1 MTTLTEHND
10 TIVAPATAE
19 GGAMCVIRI
28 SGDRAVEIC
37 DTLFRGRRPLSEA
50 KTHTLHYGEVVDR
63 DGHTIDDVVAA
74 VFRSPH
80 SYTGDDTVEISAH
93 GSRYI
98 VSEIIRLAIAAGAR
112 MARAGEFT
120 SRAFLAGRLD
130 LSQAE
135 AVADIIASDSRWSH
149 AVASTQMRGGYSD
162 MLRQLRD
169 KLLHL
174 TSLLE
179 LELDFSEEDVE
190 FADRKELR
198 DILCDV
204 QRHTRDLAGSFALGN
219 ALKEGVGV
227 AIVGRPN
234 AGKSTL
240 LNRLAGDDRAMVSD
254 IAGTTRDTIEATAN
268 IDGVVFRF
276 IDTAGLRVTDD
287 QLEQMGIERTRD
299 AIAKARIV
307 LHLITPDDPAE
318 EIISTAPS
326 QTYIRLINKI
336 DLCSDTDAPATNNER
351 TGDSPVSPA
360 AESDH
365 SRAEASPAK
374 NADRGADNAVQSTM
388 RISAKYDIGIDD
400 LRRLLRSTVATDHVA
415 VGSIVVSNLRHY
427 EALTRADASL
437 TRALDALDNGLP
449 ADLLSEDIR
458 QVLHALGEI
467 TGEITT
473 DDILASIFSKFCI
486 GK

>member
-1 MTTLTEHND
+1 MTNPSEQND
-10 TIVAPATAE
+10 TIVAPATAD

-28 SGDRAVEIC
+28 SGERAIEIC
-37 DTLFRGRRPLSEA
+37 DTLFRGRKPLAEA
-50 KTHTLHYGEVVDR
+50 KSHTLHYGQIVGR
-63 DGHTIDDVVAA
+63 DGDAVDDAVVAI
-74 VFRSPH
+74 FRAPH

-98 VSEIIRLAIAAGAR
+98 VSEIIRLLIASGAR

-130 LSQAE
+130 LSLAE

-190 FADRKELR
+190 FADRNELR
-198 DILCDV
+198 SILLDV
-204 QRHTRDLAGSFALGN
+204 QHQTSALTASFALGN

-234 AGKSTL
+234 TGKSTL

-268 IDGVVFRF
+268 IDGVMFRF
-276 IDTAGLRVTDD
+276 IDTAGLHTTDD
-287 QLEQMGIERTRD
+287 RLEQMGIARTHD
-299 AIAKARIV
+299 AIAKARII
-307 LHLITPDDPAE
+307 LHLVTPDNPKE
-318 EIISTAPS
+318 EPLAIAPS
-326 QTYIRLINKI
+326 QTYIRVVNKI
-336 DLCSDTDAPATNNER
+336 DLQHDTTTPTEEIRPADGTTTTQSATR
-351 TGDSPVSPA
+351 QF
-360 AESDH
+360 AEGEQ
-365 SRAEASPAK
+365 A
-374 NADRGADNAVQSTM
+374 QITL
-388 RISAKYDIGIDD
+388 RISARYDIGIDA
-400 LRRLLRSTVATDHVA
+400 LRRQLRSTVATDNIA
-415 VGSIVVSNLRHY
+415 RGSIVVSNLRHY
-427 EALTRADASL
+427 EALTRAGESL
-437 TRALDALDNGLP
+437 ARALTALDNGLP

-467 TGEITT
+467 TGEITS
-473 DDILASIFSKFCI
+473 DDILTSIFSKFCI